1 MRIII
6 NRTSSDPY
14 FNLASEEYL
23 LEHSQGDVFMLWQ
36 NAKSVIIGK
45 NQNAWAEVN
54 TDFAADAGIKV
65 VRRLTG
71 GGAVFH
77 DPGNVNFTFITDA
90 GGVTEI
96 DFARFASPIIR
107 ALAQLGVSA
116 ALDGRNDII
125 ADGCKISGNAQ
136 CVYRRK
142 SGERRLMHHGTLLYD
157 ADVSK
162 MAGVLR
168 PHDEKLHS
176 KGIKSVRSRVGNIR
190 DIGALSLDTDGFVE
204 YLCRFAE
211 EEYGAQASDFTGAE
225 SDGIAKLAR
234 EKYSTWEWN
243 FGKSPEYGE
252 TKRKRFPFGVVEV
265 SYTSRDGRINECSIG
280 GDFFGTEDVSAVA
293 AALIGVRLDRD
304 DVASALERASVEAAI
319 SGADPETIASLICGE
334 TCTM

>member
-6 NRTSSDPY
+6 NRVSTDPY

-23 LEHSQGDVFMLWQ
+23 LENSSGDVFMLWQ
-36 NAKSVIIGK
+36 NGKSVIIGK

-54 TDFAADAGIKV
+54 TDFAESAGIKV

-90 GGVTEI
+90 DDATGI

-107 ALAQLGVSA
+107 ALAKLGVTA

-136 CVYRRK
+136 CVYRRAD
-142 SGERRLMHHGTLLYD
+142 GTRRLMHHGTLLYD
-157 ADVSK
+157 ADMSS

-168 PHDEKLHS
+168 PHDDKLRS

-190 DIGALSLDTDGFVE
+190 AIGSLEQDCSGFVE
-204 YLCRFAE
+204 HLSRFAC
-211 EEYGAQASDFTGAE
+211 EEYGANATGFTEAE
-225 SDGIAKLAR
+225 TVGIAQLAR

-243 FGKSPEYGE
+243 FGRSPEYGE
-252 TKRKRFPFGVVEV
+252 TKRERFPFGTVEV
-265 SYTSRDGRINECSIG
+265 SYTLRDGRIAECSVK
-280 GDFFGTEDVSAVA
+280 GDFFGTEDVSAVTSE
-293 AALIGVRLDRD
+293 LIGVRLERG
-304 DVASALERASVEAAI
+304 DVLAALASANVGAAI
-319 SGADPETIASLICGE
+319 SGAEPDMIASLICGE
-334 TCTM
+334 TAKL